1 MKELG
6 KRVLTA
12 LIGIPIA
19 LFLFIYGGHPFAVAL
34 LIIAGYGMH
43 EFYNMAKT
51 KGYNPIANLTIA
63 MTMILGGYFYL
74 VFTGS
79 AIMPEKSLFLL
90 LPTLIGTILLLAG
103 LFKDKFSAIPDISIS
118 IGGIVYIALPLFSL
132 IAIREFNS
140 INNSTMEMG
149 YFVLSM
155 FVAIWACD
163 SAAYF
168 IGKAIGK
175 NKLFP
180 KHSPK
185 KTWEGAIAGF
195 IFGAAAFVGFNL
207 LLNPSLSLTNSIILG
222 SVISVFCQVGDLIE
236 SHFKRD
242 AGVKDSSN
250 FFPGHGGFLDR
261 FDGVI
266 YVSPIVYLLLIVLS

>member
-6 KRVLTA
+6 KRILTA
-12 LIGIPIA
+12 AIGIPIA

-34 LIIAGYGMH
+34 LIIAGYAMH
-43 EFYNMAKT
+43 EFYNMSKAK
-51 KGYNPIANLTIA
+51 GFNPIANITIVL
-63 MTMILGGYFYL
+63 TMILGGYFYL
-74 VFTGS
+74 VFTNS
-79 AIMPEKSLFLL
+79 VDLPDNTFFFL
-90 LPTLIGTILLLAG
+90 LPTLIGTVLLLGG
-103 LFKDKFSAIPDISIS
+103 LFKGKISAIADISIS
-118 IGGIVYIALPLFSL
+118 IGGIIYIALPLFSL
-132 IAIREFNS
+132 IAIREFNHFS
-140 INNSTMEMG
+140 DINMEMG

-155 FVAIWACD
+155 FVAIWVCD

-195 IFGAAAFVGFNL
+195 IFGATAFVGSNL
-207 LLNPSLSLTNSIILG
+207 WLNPNLGLTPSLIIG
-222 SVISVFCQVGDLIE
+222 GVITIFCQFGDLVE

-266 YVSPIVYLLLIVLS
+266 YVSPIVLMLLILMS